1 MGLGFARKRFTGEIQ
16 IRMLIDKLKQ
26 RFGAELLAAESS
38 HGEEVITVGRD
49 AAPAVLRA
57 LRDEPD
63 FDFKFLID
71 LTAVDWMGRE
81 PRFEVVYQL
90 KSLSRNHRLR
100 VKVPLPGDDAWI
112 KSAVELWKSADWVE
126 RECFDM
132 FGIDFKD
139 HPDLRRILMY
149 DSFVGHPLR
158 KDYPVDRRQPIV
170 EEVDPVK
177 APRPPS
183 R

>member
-1 MGLGFARKRFTGEIQ
+1 MQLDTI
-16 IRMLIDKLKQ
+16 KQ
-26 RFGAELLAAESS
+26 RFGAEIMAAENL
-38 HGEEVITVGRD
+38 HGQDVVTVSRE
-49 AAPAVLRA
+49 AALAVLRA

-63 FDFKFLID
+63 FGFDFLID
-71 LTAVDWMGRE
+71 LTALDWFGRE

-90 KSLSRNHRLR
+90 KSTAHNSRLR
-100 VKVPLPGDDAWI
+100 VKVPVPGADAWAA
-112 KSAVELWKSADWVE
+112 SAVELWKSADWLE
-126 RECFDM
+126 RECYDM
-132 FGIDFKD
+132 FGIQFRE

-158 KDYPVDRRQPIV
+158 KDYPVDRRQPIA
-170 EEVDPVK
+170 EEVDPVA

>member
-1 MGLGFARKRFTGEIQ
+1 
-16 IRMLIDKLKQ
+16 MLIDALKQ
-26 RFGAELLAAESS
+26 RFGSEILTAENSR
-38 HGEEVITVGRD
+38 GEDVITVSRE
-49 AAPAVLRA
+49 AALGVLRA

-63 FDFKFLID
+63 FGFDLLID
-71 LTAVDWMGRE
+71 LTAVDWLGRE

-90 KSLSRNHRLR
+90 KSLTCNHRLR
-100 VKVPLPGDDAWI
+100 VKVPVPGGDAWVP
-112 KSAVELWKSADWVE
+112 SATVVWKGADWLE
-126 RECFDM
+126 RECYDM
-132 FGIDFKD
+132 FGIHFRE

-170 EEVDPVK
+170 DEVDPV
-177 APRPPS
+177 ANPRPPS

>member
-1 MGLGFARKRFTGEIQ
+1 
-16 IRMLIDKLKQ
+16 MLIDALRQ
-26 RFGAELLAAESS
+26 RFESQLLSAENSQ
-38 HGEEVITVGRD
+38 GEDVITVSRE

-57 LRDEPD
+57 LRDEAD
-63 FDFKFLID
+63 FDFNFLID
-71 LTAVDWMGRE
+71 LTAVDWMGRD

-90 KSLSRNHRLR
+90 KSLSHNCRLR
-100 VKVPLPGDDAWI
+100 VKVPVPGGDAWVT
-112 KSAVELWKSADWVE
+112 SAVEVWKSADWLE

-132 FGIDFKD
+132 FGIEFRE

-170 EEVDPVK
+170 EEVDPVA